1 MRRAGHKP
9 GRHANFKEEDNINKI
24 KEARLAAGLT
34 QKSMSDLTKIPMR
47 TIGDWETGH
56 RRPSDWVAALVI
68 EKLNRIKQENAAAK

>member
-1 MRRAGHKP
+1 M
-9 GRHANFKEEDNINKI
+9 EINKL

-34 QKSMSDLTKIPMR
+34 QKSMSDKTRIPMR

-68 EKLNRIKQENAAAK
+68 EKLHNIAKAAAK